1 MIRIV
6 IADDHAIVRDG
17 LKRII
22 ESAPGCEVVDEAV
35 NASEVIDRVRQQPAD
50 VLLLDL
56 SMPGASGID
65 LIRHVKTI
73 APGLYVLVLSMH
85 AEEQYAL
92 RAIRA
97 GASGYL
103 TKDCASDSLVR
114 AIRKVAGGSVYI
126 SEGVAEQ
133 LARHLNLGTVDQVP
147 HRNLSDREY
156 EVFLALVSGRSVSE
170 IAHTL
175 NLSVKTISTHKSRIL
190 EKMQLD
196 SVADLV
202 RYAVAHR
209 LIDLPYPDQTLTER
223 PNDRSAMDRSS

>member
-1 MIRIV
+1 MIRII
-6 IADDHAIVRDG
+6 IADDHAILRDG

-22 ESAPGCEVVDEAV
+22 EAASGCAVVAEAV
-35 NASEVIDRVRQQPAD
+35 NANQVTDQARKQAAD

-65 LIRHVKTI
+65 LIRHVKNI
-73 APGLYVLVLSMH
+73 APKLSVLVLSMH

-97 GASGYL
+97 GACGYL
-103 TKDCASDSLVR
+103 TKDCAAEGLVG
-114 AIRKVAGGSVYI
+114 AIRKVAGGGVYI

-133 LARHLNLGTVDQVP
+133 LARHLNIGAIDDVP
-147 HRNLSDREY
+147 HRALSDREY
-156 EVFLALVSGRSVSE
+156 EVFLALVAGRGVSD
-170 IAHTL
+170 IAQRMH
-175 NLSVKTISTHKSRIL
+175 LSVKTVSTHKRRIL
-190 EKMQLD
+190 EKMHLD

-209 LIDLPYPDQTLTER
+209 LIDLPYHAE
-223 PNDRSAMDRSS
+223 AAE

>member
-1 MIRIV
+1 MIRII
-6 IADDHAIVRDG
+6 IADDHAILRDG

-22 ESAPGCEVVDEAV
+22 EAASGCAVVAEAV
-35 NASEVIDRVRQQPAD
+35 NANQVTDQVRKQVAD

-65 LIRHVKTI
+65 LIRHVKNI
-73 APGLYVLVLSMH
+73 APKLSVLVLSMH

-97 GASGYL
+97 GACGYL
-103 TKDCASDSLVR
+103 TKDCAAEGLVG
-114 AIRKVAGGSVYI
+114 AIRKVAGGGVYI

-133 LARHLNLGTVDQVP
+133 LARHLNIGAIDDVP
-147 HRNLSDREY
+147 HRALSDREY
-156 EVFLALVSGRSVSE
+156 EVFLALVAGRGVSD
-170 IAHTL
+170 IAQRMH
-175 NLSVKTISTHKSRIL
+175 LSVKTVSTHKRRIL
-190 EKMQLD
+190 EKMHLD

-209 LIDLPYPDQTLTER
+209 LIDLPYHAE
-223 PNDRSAMDRSS
+223 AAE